1 MNNENIQHT
10 INATEGERQLS
21 IVGNN
26 FKETDEVAKE
36 NDNVFTELNKLLSEP
51 LVVEFEENKR
61 EYIFRSFEVEMMEEY
76 GEYGIMLNELIKFY
90 QKEDS
95 IKSEND
101 ENLFLNNLAN
111 LLTNSKVTFKHK
123 LEIVEKLTF
132 VRQCFM
138 S

>member
-1 MNNENIQHT
+1 MNSEKENIQHT

-26 FKETDEVAKE
+26 FKETDEVAK
-36 NDNVFTELNKLLSEP
+36 D
-51 LVVEFEENKR
+51 

-76 GEYGIMLNELIKFY
+76 GEYGIKLNELIKFY

-101 ENLFLNNLAN
+101 ENLFLDNLAN
-111 LLTNSKVTFKHK
+111 LLTNNEVTFKHK
-123 LEIVEKLTF
+123 LQIVEKLAF

>member
-1 MNNENIQHT
+1 MNNEKEKSQQT
-10 INATEGERQLS
+10 INASEAERQLPS
-21 IVGNN
+21 VGNN
-26 FKETDEVAKE
+26 FKETDEVVK
-36 NDNVFTELNKLLSEP
+36 D
-51 LVVEFEENKR
+51 

-76 GEYGIMLNELIKFY
+76 GEYGIKLNELIKFY
-90 QKEDS
+90 QKEDG

-111 LLTNSKVTFKHK
+111 LLTNNEVTFKHK
-123 LEIVEKLTF
+123 LQIVEKLTF